1 MLNKEKKNVAD
12 TTDFEFFFLGW
23 NIEKKS
29 TVCLVKFEFPINNN
43 TLTKKTQNQ
52 PTNSKRKERKTCVR
66 FIIYKLKMFDFISK
80 EFQSRNRSFIFNL
93 YAVLG

>member
-12 TTDFEFFFLGW
+12 TTDFEFFFFLGW

-43 TLTKKTQNQ
+43 TLTKKNPK
-52 PTNSKRKERKTCVR
+52 PTNE
-66 FIIYKLKMFDFISK
+66 
-80 EFQSRNRSFIFNL
+80 Q
-93 YAVLG
+93 